1 MVGWCVGLHDCIQH
15 FQTFDLHRAIL
26 SETKPTLYQYIRDIS
41 QFYMFV
47 KSISNFYGIVIYT
60 RHRAFIALNLWP
72 QNSRNVNAVWRII

>member
-1 MVGWCVGLHDCIQH
+1 
-15 FQTFDLHRAIL
+15 
-26 SETKPTLYQYIRDIS
+26 
-41 QFYMFV
+41 MFV